1 MSNSSEKCDSNSPPS
16 KKNLIPFGQ
25 KTWQDVFPVL
35 EKRNLA
41 GLVFFVLLILLAAV
55 TGLVLYLRRKR
66 GEIEREPLTNG
77 PSMSSLQ
84 DK

>member
-1 MSNSSEKCDSNSPPS
+1 MDPS
-16 KKNLIPFGQ
+16 LISKG
-25 KTWQDVFPVL
+25 KTSLIYVGSDDTKEYLVL

-41 GLVFFVLLILLAAV
+41 GLVFFVILILLAAI
-55 TGLVLYLRRKR
+55 TGLVIYLRRKR
-66 GEIEREPLTNG
+66 LETEREPLTNG

>member
-1 MSNSSEKCDSNSPPS
+1 MDPS
-16 KKNLIPFGQ
+16 LISKG
-25 KTWQDVFPVL
+25 KTSLIYVGSDDTEEYPVL

-41 GLVFFVLLILLAAV
+41 GLVFFVVLILLAAI
-55 TGLVLYLRRKR
+55 TGLVIYLRRKR
-66 GEIEREPLTNG
+66 LETEREPLTNG

>member
-1 MSNSSEKCDSNSPPS
+1 MDPSLISKGKNS
-16 KKNLIPFGQ
+16 LIYVGSDD
-25 KTWQDVFPVL
+25 TEEYPVL

-41 GLVFFVLLILLAAV
+41 GLVFFVVLILLAAI
-55 TGLVLYLRRKR
+55 TGLVIYLRRKR
-66 GEIEREPLTNG
+66 LETEREPLTNG

>member
-1 MSNSSEKCDSNSPPS
+1 MLAAVKPEVVIS
-16 KKNLIPFGQ
+16 
-25 KTWQDVFPVL
+25 VL

-41 GLVFFVLLILLAAV
+41 GLIFFIVLILLAAV
-55 TGLVLYLRRKR
+55 TGLVIYLRKRR

-84 DK
+84 EK